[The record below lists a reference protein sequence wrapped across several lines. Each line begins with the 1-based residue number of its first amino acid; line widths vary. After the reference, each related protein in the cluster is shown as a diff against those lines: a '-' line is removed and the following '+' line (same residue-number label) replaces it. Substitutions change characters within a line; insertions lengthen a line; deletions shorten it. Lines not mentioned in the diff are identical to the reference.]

1 MRDQLGFDT
10 ECTQTEEG
18 MQGVICFCEKA
29 NHISV
34 STTQHLTFLSP
45 YIQQQQQKCSAAAD
59 VITPH
64 QKAVRE
70 TA

>member
-10 ECTQTEEG
+10 ECTQT
-18 MQGVICFCEKA
+18 QGVICYCEKA
-29 NHISV
+29 NHISG

-45 YIQQQQQKCSAAAD
+45 YIQKKKKCSAAAD